1 MINNNIKTYL
11 QNVASKLPLQEQLPK
26 LTNETNLSIVV
37 PAYNEKNYIG
47 QLLTHLNQQ
56 VISANFEIIIV
67 DNGSND
73 NTASIVKKFDNNHPT
88 YLINEPKS
96 GAGNARKSGVDE
108 VIRRV
113 YERDFKTGLRKH
125 YIAFTDADTKPD
137 NLWLSDMYSLLCSTS
152 DSSLIS
158 GNYEASQE
166 VNEVVN
172 KKIGINNFFRS
183 FSLLSSELDKIVG
196 QTRMRGPNS
205 GLEIECYIKAGGF
218 RQPVDKNGN
227 TAPRECFDLAHRI
240 ALQGTPILHFDH
252 TIIASQRRKLQEIIS
267 GISSYEKIDT
277 NTKRFISNQEPEEV
291 ILKKALDV
299 PLEAWITY
307 RDKTYSKIA
316 TNSLLTPIYNNKNIK
331 IKNVEYINNWG
342 DLLADT
348 TSLSFSDF
356 CDKWAKV
363 IVKDTL
369 SKLKL

>member
-1 MINNNIKTYL
+1 MLAKDVKKYL
-11 QNVASKLPLQEQLPK
+11 ETIANKLSIQEQLPK
-26 LTNETNLSIVV
+26 LINEINLSIIV
-37 PAYNEKNYIG
+37 PAYNEENYIG

-56 VISANFEIIIV
+56 VISVNFEIIIV

-73 NTASIVKKFDNNHPT
+73 ETVSIVKKFNNSHPT
-88 YLINEPKS
+88 YLIQELKR

-152 DSSLIS
+152 DSILIS

-166 VNEVVN
+166 IDDIVN

-183 FSLLSSELDKIVG
+183 FSVLSSELDKMVG

-218 RQPVDKNGN
+218 RQPVDNNGN

-267 GISSYEKIDT
+267 GISSYEKIDA
-277 NTKRFISNQEPEEV
+277 NTKRFISNQEPEEA

-299 PLEAWITY
+299 PVEAWITY

-331 IKNVEYINNWG
+331 IKNVGYINNWS
-342 DLLADT
+342 DLLEDT
-348 TSLSFSDF
+348 TILSFNDF
-356 CDKWAKV
+356 CDKWTKV
-363 IVKDTL
+363 VVKYTL